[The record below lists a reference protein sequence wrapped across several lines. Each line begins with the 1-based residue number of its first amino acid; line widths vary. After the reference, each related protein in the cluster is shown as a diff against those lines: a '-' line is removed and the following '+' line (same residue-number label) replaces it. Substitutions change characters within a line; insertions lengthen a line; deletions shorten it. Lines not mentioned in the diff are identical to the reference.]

1 MSSGPSSPGGF
12 VAAGGWQMASGGWK
26 RERDFVFGVVL
37 ILVLWGKGF

>member
-1 MSSGPSSPGGF
+1 
-12 VAAGGWQMASGGWK
+12 MASGGWK